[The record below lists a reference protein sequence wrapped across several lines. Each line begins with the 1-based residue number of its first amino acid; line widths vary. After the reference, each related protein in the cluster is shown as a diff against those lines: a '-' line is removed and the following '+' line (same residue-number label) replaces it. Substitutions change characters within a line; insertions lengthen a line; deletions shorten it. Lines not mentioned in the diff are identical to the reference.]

1 MVHPKD
7 PTRAGRQRRLS
18 LIHIYGLITNKN
30 LLEKAGYTTDDI
42 KSFADLKKVAEDI
55 TARKDELGF
64 AAFTSA
70 GMDSLLSS
78 ADGFSTPV
86 IADFY
91 DGCALESQDGL
102 QAGDEFYKIDGERV
116 YIYSDVAMLLARNT
130 TGKFDLELR
139 RDGQTVKLSQFPMEK
154 QTFTVDGQ
162 EVELYG
168 MQFATEKKTAGG
180 LLKMA
185 WNNSLYFVQLVKLG
199 LHDLVTGAVGL
210 KDMSGPVGIVKIIS
224 DTGNAAKSVSD
235 GVSNVLYLGAFIA
248 INLAVMNLLPL
259 PALDG
264 GRIVCLLLTAII
276 EGISR
281 KKLNPK
287 YEGYVH
293 TAGMV
298 LLLALML
305 FITFHDVFVLFTGG
319 ST

>member
-1 MVHPKD
+1 MTAKLLGVQVNEFSICMGPALLADAPGGDDVFPAAASPSAATAPWKER
-7 PTRAGRQRRLS
+7 TRTATIPGPSPRPGWWKRLIDSGRRCVYEFPGGLLLVV
-18 LIHIYGLITNKN
+18 LI
-30 LLEKAGYTTDDI
+30 
-42 KSFADLKKVAEDI
+42 
-55 TARKDELGF
+55 
-64 AAFTSA
+64 
-70 GMDSLLSS
+70 LLSS
-78 ADGFSTPV
+78 AERLHRRRSSPSFTTAAPWNP
-86 IADFY
+86 
-91 DGCALESQDGL
+91 QDGL

-116 YIYSDVAMLLARNT
+116 YIYSDVAMLLSAQQRRANLT
-130 TGKFDLELR
+130 WWSAGTGR
-139 RDGQTVKLSQFPMEK
+139 RLKLSQIP
-154 QTFTVDGQ
+154 DGKAGTSTWTAI

-224 DTGNAAKSVSD
+224 DTGNAARSVSD

-287 YEGYVH
+287 VRGLCPH
-293 TAGMV
+293 GGHGAAAG
-298 LLLALML
+298 A
-305 FITFHDVFVLFTGG
+305 
-319 ST
+319 